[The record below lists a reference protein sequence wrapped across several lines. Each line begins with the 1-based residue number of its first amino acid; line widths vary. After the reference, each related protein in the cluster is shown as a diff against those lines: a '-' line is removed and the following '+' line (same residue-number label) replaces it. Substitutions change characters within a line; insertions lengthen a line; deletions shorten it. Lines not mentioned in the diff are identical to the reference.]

1 MSAPDD
7 WDELVD
13 REFAGAEE
21 RVKRQE
27 IPEDWGPLRQTAE
40 CDRILARYLG
50 SELVPPFGDMIFRF
64 VDYPGEPRPFHL
76 RRTAQL
82 ESVLESAQL
91 GDIVGLV
98 RGHDKDIGKPNPM
111 QTWDGWVRSC
121 DEPLGPAAPAA
132 AADRELPF

>member
-1 MSAPDD
+1 MSARDG

-13 REFAGAEE
+13 REFAAAEE

-27 IPEDWGPLRQTAE
+27 IPDGWGPLRQTAE
-40 CDRILARYLG
+40 GDRILTRYLG
-50 SELVPPFGDMIFRF
+50 SELVPPFGDVVFRF

-82 ESVLESAQL
+82 ESVLENAQL
-91 GDIVGLV
+91 GDIVGHV
-98 RGHDKDIGKPNPM
+98 RGRDTSIGIPNPM
-111 QTWDGWVRSC
+111 QTWDGWERSS

-132 AADRELPF
+132 AADRDLPF